1 MLLKLKLTMK
11 KNVILA
17 LLLLFAIAISTVL
30 DAQTAHKKKK
40 KKKKAKV
47 AHTINAD
54 SLAAARR
61 EDSLANVVANTPAD
75 TTHSITEGLVADT
88 SYLAYNDFPLDT
100 TRPVD
105 GFYKMPL
112 LRGAKPFAFPDA
124 NKFNIKFYK
133 RLWRT
138 IDLTDSVNRIFSSPG
153 QTLISI
159 IMDAMKAQKLAAYAD
174 EGFTKTLSYEKV
186 LRTLS
191 DSVIIPDLDSLTGD
205 PIGSHSVFVPFNP
218 DSITKLEIKEDIFVD
233 KVRGR
238 LITRIVSIAPI
249 KRVKSSAGD
258 VIGEQHPFYLY
269 YPQCRNV
276 FAAREA
282 FDTQRDIYDMSYD
295 DLFILRNFKTLIVK
309 ESNPADL
316 RIKDKY
322 PNDEEKQK
330 QESDRIERELLEYKK
345 NLWKY

>member
-1 MLLKLKLTMK
+1 MK
-11 KNVILA
+11 KNIILA
-17 LLLLFAIAISTVL
+17 VLLLCAIGITGVL
-30 DAQTAHKKKK
+30 EGQPTHHKKKK
-40 KKKKAKV
+40 KKKTV
-47 AHTINAD
+47 EQTVNTDSINAARVMD
-54 SLAAARR
+54 SLAKVNAAPPPP
-61 EDSLANVVANTPAD
+61 DTANALTN
-75 TTHSITEGLVADT
+75 GLVADT
-88 SYLAYNDFPLDT
+88 SYLAYTDLALDT

-105 GFYKMPL
+105 GFYKLPI
-112 LRGAKPFAFPDA
+112 LRGAKPFAFPDE

-133 RLWRT
+133 RLWRS
-138 IDLTDSVNRIFSSPG
+138 IDLTDSMNRIFSAPG
-153 QTLISI
+153 ETLMSI
-159 IMDAMKAQKLAAYAD
+159 IMDALKAKKIVAYAD
-174 EGFTKTLSYEKV
+174 EGFTKAYTYEKV
-186 LRTLS
+186 LRVLS
-191 DSVIIPDLDSLTGD
+191 DSVVVTDLDSLTGD

-218 DSITKLEIKEDIFVD
+218 DSVTKMEIKEDIFVD

-238 LITRIVSIAPI
+238 LVTRIIGLSPI

-269 YPQCRNV
+269 FPQCRNV

-295 DLFILRNFKTLIVK
+295 DIFILRNFKTLIVK

-330 QESDRIERELLEYKK
+330 QESDRIERELRDYKK

>member
-1 MLLKLKLTMK
+1 MK

-17 LLLLFAIAISTVL
+17 LLLLFAIGLSTVIE
-30 DAQTAHKKKK
+30 AQTAHKKKK
-40 KKKKAKV
+40 KKKKGKV
-47 AHTINAD
+47 EQTVNED
-54 SLAAARR
+54 SLAAARFQ
-61 EDSLANVVANTPAD
+61 DSMSRAAAMAPPPPD
-75 TTHSITEGLVADT
+75 TTHSLTDGLVADT
-88 SYLAYNDFPLDT
+88 SYLTYTDLVLDT

-105 GFYKMPL
+105 GFYKLPI
-112 LRGAKPFAFPDA
+112 LRGAKPFAFPDE

-138 IDLTDSVNRIFSSPG
+138 IDLTDSINRIFSSPG
-153 QTLISI
+153 QTLMGI
-159 IMDAMKAQKLAAYAD
+159 IMDGLKAQKMVAYAD
-174 EGFTKTLSYEKV
+174 EGFTKAMSYEKV
-186 LRTLS
+186 LRVLS
-191 DSVIIPDLDSLTGD
+191 DSVIVTDLDSLTGD
-205 PIGSHSVFVPFNP
+205 AIGSHSVYVPFNP
-218 DSITKLEIKEDIFVD
+218 DSVTKLEIKEDIFVD

-238 LITRIVSIAPI
+238 LITRIVGLSPI
-249 KRVKSSAGD
+249 KRVKSSGGD

-269 YPQCRNV
+269 FPQCRNV

-295 DLFILRNFKTLIVK
+295 DIFISRNFRTLIVK

-330 QESDRIERELLEYKK
+330 QEAERIEKELRDYKK
-345 NLWKY
+345 SLWKY